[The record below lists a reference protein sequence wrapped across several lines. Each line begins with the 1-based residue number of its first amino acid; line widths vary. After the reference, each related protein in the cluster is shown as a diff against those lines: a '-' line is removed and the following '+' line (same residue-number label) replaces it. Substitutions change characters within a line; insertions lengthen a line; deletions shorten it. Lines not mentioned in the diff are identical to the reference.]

1 VRRPPHRSEEN
12 SLLRWLKDR
21 RITEVECLVPD
32 MTGMARG
39 KIIPAA
45 KFSHDYGTRLPEGIF
60 VTTVTGDYPTTT
72 TTWSRLRIR
81 TWCCART
88 RRRCAWCR
96 GRSIRPRRSSTT
108 ATRATAACTTWRRA
122 ACCAACST
130 CTRKRAAADRGAGTG
145 ILPGAE
151 EHRSGFPAAAAR
163 GPFRP
168 PETARQS
175 YSIDAVNEFD
185 PILDL
190 MYDYAEAM
198 ELDVDTLIHESGAAQ
213 LEVNFQHA
221 DPMSRA
227 DQVFLFKRTM
237 REAALRHGIYAT
249 FLAKPMENEPG
260 SAMHIHQSLLDAK
273 TGVNVFAGRKA
284 GGNSKLFGHYLA
296 GLQKYVPMAM
306 AFFAPNVNS
315 YRRLAMGE
323 VAPINV
329 EWGYDN
335 RTCGLRVPLD
345 TIENTRVESRF
356 AGSDANPYLAMA
368 ATLCCGLLGIQEE
381 LTPTKPLAGSAQD
394 LGYALPRSLQQSLD
408 ALENARAAG
417 GVRQALLRGLHLG
430 QAARIPD
437 LPARDQLLGTRVPP
451 PQRLTP
457 ERRAN
462 GHLDTATL
470 QRLDAAHHLHPF
482 NDNAAL
488 AKKGT
493 RILTRGEGV
502 YVWDSQGNKLLDA
515 FAGLWCVNIGYGAP
529 NWAPPPRSR

>member
-1 VRRPPHRSEEN
+1 MSKNKAPAKPRQSKTKPPQTEES

-32 MTGMARG
+32 MTGIARG

-60 VTTVTGDYPTTT
+60 VTTVTGDYPDEYYDLV
-72 TTWSRLRIR
+72 SPSDSDMFLRPDPETVRMVPWASDPTAQIIHD
-81 TWCCART
+81 CFT
-88 RRRCAWCR
+88 REGQPHDLAPRSVLRRVIALYDEIGLKPIVAPELEFFLVQKNTDPDFPLQPPP
-96 GRSIRPRRSSTT
+96 GRSGR
-108 ATRATAACTTWRRA
+108 
-122 ACCAACST
+122 
-130 CTRKRAAADRGAGTG
+130 
-145 ILPGAE
+145 
-151 EHRSGFPAAAAR
+151 
-163 GPFRP
+163 

-185 PILDL
+185 PILDM

-260 SAMHIHQSLLDAK
+260 SSMHIHQSVVDAK
-273 TGVNVFAGRKA
+273 SGKNMFAGRKP
-284 GGNSKLFGHYLA
+284 GEHSMLFQHYLG

-306 AFFAPNVNS
+306 PFFAPNVNS
-315 YRRLAMGE
+315 YRRMALGE

-329 EWGYDN
+329 QWGYDN

-345 TIENTRVESRF
+345 SVENTRVESRF

-368 ATLCCGLLGIQEE
+368 GTLACGYLGIREK
-381 LTPTKPLAGSAQD
+381 LMPTDPLAGSAQD
-394 LGYALPRSLQQSLD
+394 LGYGLPRSLEQSLD
-408 ALENARAAG
+408 
-417 GVRQALLRGLHLG
+417 LLRDCKPLHEMIG
-430 QAARIPD
+430 GRFVDAYIAVKRKEYQTFFRVISSWE
-437 LPARDQLLGTRVPP
+437 REFLLLNV
-451 PQRLTP
+451 
-457 ERRAN
+457 
-462 GHLDTATL
+462 
-470 QRLDAAHHLHPF
+470 
-482 NDNAAL
+482 
-488 AKKGT
+488 
-493 RILTRGEGV
+493 
-502 YVWDSQGNKLLDA
+502 
-515 FAGLWCVNIGYGAP
+515 
-529 NWAPPPRSR
+529 

>member
-1 VRRPPHRSEEN
+1 
-12 SLLRWLKDR
+12 
-21 RITEVECLVPD
+21 
-32 MTGMARG
+32 
-39 KIIPAA
+39 
-45 KFSHDYGTRLPEGIF
+45 
-60 VTTVTGDYPTTT
+60 
-72 TTWSRLRIR
+72 
-81 TWCCART
+81 
-88 RRRCAWCR
+88 
-96 GRSIRPRRSSTT
+96 
-108 ATRATAACTTWRRA
+108 
-122 ACCAACST
+122 
-130 CTRKRAAADRGAGTG
+130 
-145 ILPGAE
+145 
-151 EHRSGFPAAAAR
+151 
-163 GPFRP
+163 
-168 PETARQS
+168 
-175 YSIDAVNEFD
+175 
-185 PILDL
+185 

-198 ELDVDTLIHESGAAQ
+198 ELDVDTLLHESGAAQ

-381 LTPTKPLAGSAQD
+381 LTPTKPLTGSAQD

-408 ALENARAAG
+408 ALENCTRLQEVFGKRFCEAYISVKRREYQTFLR
-417 GVRQALLRGLHLG
+417 VISSWEREFLLLN
-430 QAARIPD
+430 
-437 LPARDQLLGTRVPP
+437 V
-451 PQRLTP
+451 
-457 ERRAN
+457 
-462 GHLDTATL
+462 
-470 QRLDAAHHLHPF
+470 
-482 NDNAAL
+482 
-488 AKKGT
+488 
-493 RILTRGEGV
+493 
-502 YVWDSQGNKLLDA
+502 
-515 FAGLWCVNIGYGAP
+515 
-529 NWAPPPRSR
+529 

>member
-1 VRRPPHRSEEN
+1 MAARKSDSKPAKNAAKKLERKPVKKPAKKTTSKRGETKTEES

-32 MTGMARG
+32 MTGNARG

-60 VTTVTGDYPTTT
+60 VTTVTGDYPDEYYELV
-72 TTWSRLRIR
+72 SPSDSDMFLRPDAETVRMVPWASDPTAQIIHD
-81 TWCCART
+81 CFT
-88 RRRCAWCR
+88 RDGAPHELAPRSVLRRVLELYDELGLKPIVAPELEFFLVQKNTDPDFPLQPPA
-96 GRSIRPRRSSTT
+96 GRSGR
-108 ATRATAACTTWRRA
+108 
-122 ACCAACST
+122 
-130 CTRKRAAADRGAGTG
+130 
-145 ILPGAE
+145 
-151 EHRSGFPAAAAR
+151 
-163 GPFRP
+163 

-185 PILDL
+185 PILDM

-213 LEVNFQHA
+213 LEVNFEHA

-260 SAMHIHQSLLDAK
+260 SSMHIHQSMLDAR
-273 TGVNVFAGRKA
+273 TGANVFTAGKA
-284 GGNSKLFGHYLA
+284 GGHSKLFQHYLG

-306 AFFAPNVNS
+306 PFFAPNVNS

-329 EWGYDN
+329 QWGYDN

-345 TIENTRVESRF
+345 SAENTRVESRF

-368 ATLCCGLLGIQEE
+368 ATLACGYLGIREKLKPTE
-381 LTPTKPLAGSAQD
+381 PLTGSAQD
-394 LGYALPRSLQQSLD
+394 LGYGLPRSLEVSLD
-408 ALENARAAG
+408 
-417 GVRQALLRGLHLG
+417 LLSACAPLQELIGSRFVEAYIAVKRKEY
-430 QAARIPD
+430 QTYFRVISSWE
-437 LPARDQLLGTRVPP
+437 REFLLLNV
-451 PQRLTP
+451 
-457 ERRAN
+457 
-462 GHLDTATL
+462 
-470 QRLDAAHHLHPF
+470 
-482 NDNAAL
+482 
-488 AKKGT
+488 
-493 RILTRGEGV
+493 
-502 YVWDSQGNKLLDA
+502 
-515 FAGLWCVNIGYGAP
+515 
-529 NWAPPPRSR
+529 